1 MLLNLD
7 LKSLD
12 KGYAGIFLSW
22 ALSLGYPGIIFL
34 MILESCALP
43 VSSEVVLGFAGFL
56 SGEGKI
62 NFYLVV
68 LSATLGTLIGSSLL
82 YYIGRKEGRPLIEK
96 YGRFFLIN
104 KNDLDKATAWFKKYG
119 SLAVFVG
126 VCLPVIK
133 TYIGFPPGASL
144 MNYKKFSFYII
155 LGSLIYNTGIAYLG
169 MVVGKNI
176 KVIIPYFTKFG
187 IIIVL
192 IVIAF
197 IAIYLYRHIKL
208 AFKN

>member
-1 MLLNLD
+1 MTLNPKDLLNN
-7 LKSLD
+7 
-12 KGYAGIFLSW
+12 GYIGVLIHW

-43 VSSEVVLGFAGFL
+43 VSSEVVLGFSGFL

-68 LSATLGTLIGSSLL
+68 LSATVGTFIGSSLL
-82 YYIGRKEGRPLIEK
+82 YYIGKKGGRPLIEK
-96 YGRFFLIN
+96 YGRYFLIN
-104 KNDLDKATAWFKKYG
+104 KKDMDKATAWFKKYG

-155 LGSLIYNTGIAYLG
+155 SGSLVYNTGIAYLG
-169 MVVGKNI
+169 LIAGENI
-176 KVIIPYFTKFG
+176 NVILPYFSKFG
-187 IIIVL
+187 TFIIL
-192 IVIAF
+192 IIAIF
-197 IAIYLYRHIKL
+197 ITIYLYRHIKSAL
-208 AFKN
+208 KN